1 MIGRFHLRIPSL
13 LMRARAQATV
23 RVWKKRLELQAHS
36 RFRIR
41 NACGLAVVTSPLT
54 MLLSRHTKRRD
65 FITLL
70 GAWLAGRR
78 GLRAAVTAAPRWLA
92 GMLILL
98 VGGCGDA
105 VAQTWPSKPIRA
117 VVPFA
122 AGSATDIVPRV
133 VLEPLSAQIG
143 QPIVVENR
151 GGAGTTIGA
160 AVVAK
165 AEPDGYT
172 VLATSSAH
180 TLVPTVYPNASY
192 DTAADFAAVVSLG
205 TSPNVLVV
213 SPSKGF
219 KTAHDLVAAAKARPG
234 AFNFA
239 SAGVGTATHL
249 SAERFRMAAGFDAVH
264 IPFRGGAEAIT
275 EVLSGRAEF
284 YFCPLGTAL
293 PQVRDGKLLA
303 LAVSGPKRAALL
315 PDVPSVLELFP
326 NSDYPFWIGI
336 FMPAKTPRDIIEK
349 FHREAV
355 TTMQFPNVKDRL
367 ETLGMEPMALTPAEF
382 DTHVR
387 AEIGTT
393 GVLAKAAGLKPNQ

>member
-1 MIGRFHLRIPSL
+1 
-13 LMRARAQATV
+13 
-23 RVWKKRLELQAHS
+23 
-36 RFRIR
+36 
-41 NACGLAVVTSPLT
+41 
-54 MLLSRHTKRRD
+54 ML
-65 FITLL
+65 
-70 GAWLAGRR
+70 
-78 GLRAAVTAAPRWLA
+78 RWLL
-92 GMLILL
+92 LISALL
-98 VGGCGDA
+98 FGWGGKA
-105 VAQTWPSKPIRA
+105 VAQTWPSKPIHA
-117 VVPFA
+117 IIAFA
-122 AGSATDIVPRV
+122 AGSATDIIPRV
-133 VLEPLSAQIG
+133 VFEPLSAQLG

-151 GGAGTTIGA
+151 GGGGTTIA
-160 AVVAK
+160 AAMVAK

-172 VLATSSAH
+172 LLATSSAH

-219 KTAHDLVAAAKARPG
+219 KTAQDLVAAAKARPG
-234 AFNFA
+234 SFNFA
-239 SAGVGTATHL
+239 SAGVGSATHL

-264 IPFRGGAEAIT
+264 IPFRGGAEALT

-293 PQVRDGKLLA
+293 QQIRDGKLLA

-326 NSDYPFWIGI
+326 NSDYPFWIGV
-336 FMPAKTPRDIIEK
+336 FMPAKTPRDIIEN
-349 FHREAV
+349 FYREALK
-355 TTMQFPNVKDRL
+355 TMQSPNVKERL

-382 DTHVR
+382 DAQVR

-393 GVLAKAAGLKPNQ
+393 GALAKAAGLRPNQ

>member
-1 MIGRFHLRIPSL
+1 LIP
-13 LMRARAQATV
+13 
-23 RVWKKRLELQAHS
+23 KG
-36 RFRIR
+36 FRIEFLGR
-41 NACGLAVVTSPLT
+41 
-54 MLLSRHTKRRD
+54 RRD
-65 FITLL
+65 FMTLL
-70 GAWLAGRR
+70 GARLPGRR
-78 GLRAAVTAAPRWLA
+78 GSRAAVTAAPRWLA

-98 VGGCGDA
+98 IGGCGDA

-133 VLEPLSAQIG
+133 VLDPLSAQIG

-151 GGAGTTIGA
+151 GGAGTTIGS

-192 DTAADFAAVVSLG
+192 DTASDFAAVVSLG

-234 AFNFA
+234 ALNFA

-303 LAVSGPKRAALL
+303 LAVSGPKRASLL

-336 FMPAKTPRDIIEK
+336 FMPAKTPREIIQK
-349 FHREAV
+349 FHREAM
-355 TTMQFPNVKDRL
+355 TTMQFPNVKERL
-367 ETLGMEPMALTPAEF
+367 ETLGMEPMALTPVEF
-382 DTHVR
+382 DAHVR
-387 AEIGTT
+387 AEIATT

>member
-1 MIGRFHLRIPSL
+1 
-13 LMRARAQATV
+13 
-23 RVWKKRLELQAHS
+23 
-36 RFRIR
+36 
-41 NACGLAVVTSPLT
+41 
-54 MLLSRHTKRRD
+54 ML
-65 FITLL
+65 
-70 GAWLAGRR
+70 
-78 GLRAAVTAAPRWLA
+78 RWLL
-92 GMLILL
+92 LISALL
-98 VGGCGDA
+98 FGWGGKA
-105 VAQTWPSKPIRA
+105 VAQTWPSKPIHA
-117 VVPFA
+117 IIAFA
-122 AGSATDIVPRV
+122 AGSATDIIPRV
-133 VLEPLSAQIG
+133 VFEPLSAQLG

-151 GGAGTTIGA
+151 GGGGTTIA
-160 AVVAK
+160 AAMVAK

-172 VLATSSAH
+172 LLATSSAH

-192 DTAADFAAVVSLG
+192 DTAADFAAVLSLG

-234 AFNFA
+234 SFNFA
-239 SAGVGTATHL
+239 SAGVGSATHL

-264 IPFRGGAEAIT
+264 IPFRGGAEALT

-293 PQVRDGKLLA
+293 QQIRDGKLLA

-326 NSDYPFWIGI
+326 NSDYPFWIGA
-336 FMPAKTPRDIIEK
+336 FMPAKTPREIIEN
-349 FHREAV
+349 FHREALK
-355 TTMQFPNVKDRL
+355 TMQSPNVKERL

-382 DTHVR
+382 DAQVR

-393 GVLAKAAGLKPNQ
+393 GALAKAAGLKPNQ